1 MRALEKPA
9 GENIPLLVHGDLSVI
24 AADGNPLAPS
34 FWAYKSISPEF
45 GVALNTALMHP
56 TVTGCT
62 AMLNRALVERVR
74 DIPRTAVM
82 HDWWINLAA
91 AAFGQVDFDPT
102 PRIRYRIHG
111 RNASAPKPSSLTAAL
126 ARLPKPGDVR
136 RWVRL
141 RLDQGADFL
150 AAYRDELPEPARQ
163 TLERFVSVRTAGP
176 IARRKALIGG
186 GFRSPDLW
194 RNAATMTFV

>member
-1 MRALEKPA
+1 
-9 GENIPLLVHGDLSVI
+9 
-24 AADGNPLAPS
+24 
-34 FWAYKSISPEF
+34 
-45 GVALNTALMHP
+45 MHP

-62 AMLNRALVERVR
+62 AMLNRALVEHVR

-102 PRIRYRIHG
+102 PHIRYRIHG
-111 RNASAPKPSSLTAAL
+111 RNASAPKPSSLSAAL

-150 AAYRDELPEPARQ
+150 AAYRDELPEPARK
-163 TLERFVSVRTAGP
+163 TLELFVSVRTSGP
-176 IARRKALIGG
+176 IARRKALICG
-186 GFRSPDLW
+186 GFHSPDLW